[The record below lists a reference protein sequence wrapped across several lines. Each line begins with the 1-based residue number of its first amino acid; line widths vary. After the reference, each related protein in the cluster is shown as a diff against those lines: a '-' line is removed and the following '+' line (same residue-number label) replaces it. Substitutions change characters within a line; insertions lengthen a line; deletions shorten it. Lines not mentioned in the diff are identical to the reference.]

1 MENAKTL
8 FPALSL
14 CLSRACLG
22 KMISFVD
29 LPVGNQISQKRRF
42 PHCLRVHPVP
52 EQSIGTVF
60 KMEHRQPALRSAELR
75 VLEALRKN
83 ALIYLFIY
91 LFNNLIASPTYV
103 CPEPV
108 VAK

>member
-1 MENAKTL
+1 MENAKR
-8 FPALSL
+8 FFL

-29 LPVGNQISQKRRF
+29 LPVGKHISQKRRF

-75 VLEALRKN
+75 VREVLRKN
-83 ALIYLFIY
+83 ALKKRIDLFVEC
-91 LFNNLIASPTYV
+91 FPDV
-103 CPEPV
+103 
-108 VAK
+108 

>member
-1 MENAKTL
+1 MENAKR
-8 FPALSL
+8 FFL

-75 VLEALRKN
+75 VLEVLRKN
-83 ALIYLFIY
+83 ALIYL
-91 LFNNLIASPTYV
+91 LNNLIAFPTYV

>member
-1 MENAKTL
+1 
-8 FPALSL
+8 
-14 CLSRACLG
+14 
-22 KMISFVD
+22 MISFVD
-29 LPVGNQISQKRRF
+29 LPVGKHISQKRRF

-75 VLEALRKN
+75 VLEVLRKN
-83 ALIYLFIY
+83 ALIY